1 MYFNKAFHPF
11 GSFKFDEDR
20 DVQVKFVKGEVT
32 AEQPVTARY
41 IKVEVKGI
49 GLCPT
54 WHYGVGYPAW
64 FFMDEVNVY
73 S

>member
-1 MYFNKAFHPF
+1 M
-11 GSFKFDEDR
+11 
-20 DVQVKFVKGEVT
+20 QVKFVKGEVT

-73 S
+73 

>member
-1 MYFNKAFHPF
+1 M
-11 GSFKFDEDR
+11 
-20 DVQVKFVKGEVT
+20 QVKFVKGEVT

-41 IKVEVKGI
+41 IKVEVKDI

-73 S
+73 